1 LKEPLSTEAAA
12 SKRVVIPE
20 PPGPEMTIPA
30 GSGPDK
36 AITIS
41 WSSAARIIGGGVWVP
56 SVSSMVLSHLR
67 AAGHTFL
74 TAVARTGV
82 ISKRYLRVS
91 VPGLSGNYLVF
102 RGYLHETS
110 PLHGASRR
118 RTTTPFPPRFS
129 RRICILCYRS
139 VI

>member
-1 LKEPLSTEAAA
+1 MAIPNGMSANDSETLWAITLKEPLSTEAAA
-12 SKRVVIPE
+12 SKSVVIPE

-36 AITIS
+36 AIAIS
-41 WSSAARIIGGGVWVP
+41 WSSAARMIGGEVWVP

-91 VPGLSGNYLVF
+91 VLD
-102 RGYLHETS
+102 
-110 PLHGASRR
+110 
-118 RTTTPFPPRFS
+118 
-129 RRICILCYRS
+129 
-139 VI
+139 